1 MSDLIQAQ
9 THLNNTGLAVNTGWI
24 TVYHVDPQTREY
36 RGASD
41 EYLMQG
47 VGIPANS
54 YADEPTPPE
63 AGQALRRTADGSAWE
78 QEPDYRDQT
87 VYRTQTGQAQ
97 IVTDL
102 GDLPDDVTLL
112 TPVTAFD
119 VWDGSAWV
127 TDTNAQH
134 AAAVTVAQQELATR
148 RATADARIK
157 ELTYAV
163 ELSMATD
170 EEKNALLAWKKYVVS
185 LSRVDT
191 ATATAP
197 NIDWPPVPTL

>member
-1 MSDLIQAQ
+1 MNDSIQAQ
-9 THLNNTGLAVNTGWI
+9 THLNNTGLAVNAGWI

-78 QEPDYRDQT
+78 QVPDYRGQT

-97 IVTDL
+97 TVTDL
-102 GDLPDDVTLL
+102 GNLPDDVTLL

-119 VWDGSAWV
+119 VWSGSAWV
-127 TDTNAQH
+127 TDTNVQH

-148 RATADARIK
+148 RRTANDRIN

-163 ELSMATD
+163 DLALATD
-170 EEKNALLAWKKYVVS
+170 EEKTALTDWKTYVVL
-185 LSRVDT
+185 LSRIDT
-191 ATATAP
+191 ATAP
-197 NIDWPPVPTL
+197 DIGWPTVPTL

>member
-1 MSDLIQAQ
+1 MSDSIQTQ
-9 THLNNTGLAVNTGWI
+9 THLNNTGLAVNAGWI

-47 VGIPANS
+47 VGIPADS
-54 YADEPTPPE
+54 YTDEPTPPE
-63 AGQALRRTADGSAWE
+63 AGKALRRTADGSAWE
-78 QEPDYRDQT
+78 QVPDYRGQT
-87 VYRTQTGQAQ
+87 VYHTQTGQAQ
-97 IVTDL
+97 TVTDL
-102 GDLPDDVTLL
+102 GDLPDDVTLMAPA
-112 TPVTAFD
+112 TSYD
-119 VWDGSAWV
+119 KWNGSAWV

-134 AAAVTVAQQELATR
+134 AAAITAAQQELAAR
-148 RATADARIK
+148 RAIANARIE

-170 EEKNALLAWKKYVVS
+170 EEKNALLAWKKYVVF

-191 ATATAP
+191 ATAP
-197 NIDWPPVPTL
+197 DIDWPTVPTL

>member
-1 MSDLIQAQ
+1 MSDSIQTQ
-9 THLNNTGLAVNTGWI
+9 THLNNTGLAVNAGWI

-47 VGIPANS
+47 VGIPADS
-54 YADEPTPPE
+54 YADEPTSPE

-78 QEPDYRDQT
+78 QVPDYRGQT
-87 VYRTQTGQAQ
+87 VYHTQTGQAQ
-97 IVTDL
+97 TVTAL
-102 GDLPDDVTLL
+102 GDLPDDVTLMAPA
-112 TPVTAFD
+112 TPYD
-119 VWDGSAWV
+119 KWDGSAWV

-134 AAAVTVAQQELATR
+134 AAAITAAQQELAAR
-148 RATADARIK
+148 RAIANARIE

-170 EEKNALLAWKKYVVS
+170 EEKNALLAWKKYVVF

-191 ATATAP
+191 ATAP
-197 NIDWPPVPTL
+197 DIDWPTVPEN

>member
-1 MSDLIQAQ
+1 MSDSIQAQ
-9 THLNNTGLAVNTGWI
+9 THLDNTGLAENAGWI

-47 VGIPANS
+47 VGIPADS
-54 YADEPTPPE
+54 YADKPTLPE
-63 AGQALRRTADGSAWE
+63 AGQALRRSDDGSAWE
-78 QEPDYRDQT
+78 QVPDYRGQT
-87 VYRTQTGQAQ
+87 AYRTQTGQAQ
-97 IVTDL
+97 PVTDL

-134 AAAVTVAQQELATR
+134 AAAVTVAQQELTTR
-148 RATADARIK
+148 RAIANARIE
-157 ELTYAV
+157 ELTYAE

-170 EEKNALLAWKKYVVS
+170 EEKTALLAWKKYVVF

-191 ATATAP
+191 ATAP
-197 NIDWPPVPTL
+197 DIDWPTVPEN